1 MKQRIL
7 SFALLLPLLAIASE
21 PADREVSLAGVVA
34 GENVTFTLKL
44 DLDGLARGETL
55 RLVDGSVAL
64 LDSVTPA
71 GTEVRREGGGLV
83 LTYVQSGWRSRPRSG
98 KVTVTFAARSVAV
111 GDWRRARF
119 SIPVAPIRRVTLT
132 GDRPDL
138 EVRVDGARDLK
149 RESAPGGGSV
159 TSGFLGPGAEVGI
172 SWKTEIR
179 QLDAELMASCEVTS
193 VTTVSAGALRIK
205 TIYQYQIAQG
215 ALTEL
220 VFTVPEVTI
229 TQVGG
234 ADIQDWRVD
243 RSDPKA
249 PRLRVT
255 LGRPQRKEYALTVES
270 ERPLPALPCTLQ
282 VPVLSPMRVIR
293 AGGTLLL
300 GADSAIRIQPAG
312 VTGLTQTDPNA
323 FARDASLP
331 VPARSL
337 FAYQYAAMPYVLE
350 VTLDDIV
357 TALDADIGL
366 VVTVTEGELT
376 LDATVQIDVRDA
388 PAREVKLLTDADS
401 KWTVAAVNGPQ
412 VSESDVDTHA
422 IEGGR
427 EIVVPFRQPVS
438 DTVLLHV
445 RFEQPFTPERTSFV
459 VPRLSVPAART
470 QRGYIV
476 VAADKGLRLVP
487 RTVGELRDVHT
498 ASTPIRVE
506 GAQQAYRFRETPWKL
521 ELGVE
526 RAKSAV
532 HTEVFHLVSL
542 GEGVMYVSAAITCHI
557 SGAPVQRLRF
567 RVPASIP
574 AIDVIGAGIDT
585 WSRSNDVCTVQLA
598 NRTMGDYTLLI
609 TYDQP
614 LNYRGADLNVGA
626 IETCDTDSELG
637 YVAVATSAGL
647 KLTEQEA
654 LPQSLIRI
662 SRDELP
668 PGYAA
673 TVTAPVI
680 GAYKYVR
687 RPHAATLRVTP
698 LATEH
703 LIDQVVDYLSLKT
716 TIGRDG
722 ESVTRALYCVKNAS
736 RQYLF
741 LRLPKAASLW
751 TVRQILAD
759 GKTRDLAAQQSGDQL
774 LLPVDRPRDPNT
786 AVSVEVTY
794 AEPGVRGRRQVR
806 LTAPSLVETPV
817 TYANWEIE
825 AGDTLAIGDT
835 SGNLT
840 PQDGNRFRLPI
851 ASPGGRHVCRFY
863 RTANLAGDEAL
874 SVAVLLVPTWM
885 AGGSARVLTVAV
897 LAGVLLLVVA
907 CVRRRAVWGALSL
920 TAWSVAGI
928 QTWPGVIVLGIAG
941 VVLVLAAVC
950 ILLVR
955 ACRRWSAR
963 RRSAR
968 AARSVFQ
975 APTEPPPLT
984 PEDAP
989 NANETQSGAVGLRV
1003 LMALGIASGL
1013 VLASAAGP
1021 SAAARGA
1028 KAAVAAVPAR
1038 EPPSAPHPLLVARK
1052 LELAVQAPSI
1062 DPRSERTAAVSWKM
1076 IARVDEPGRYRVL
1089 NPGSVL
1095 VQAQVP
1101 AQTRLFTEGDLC
1113 FLDVARAG
1121 DYELAFETREGI
1133 VEREGRSELTLSAPP
1148 SLMNRFTVAVP
1159 AADME
1164 IASEQAVGLK
1174 LTGSA
1179 GETRAEGVLDT
1190 FGSVVFSWRPR
1201 ARVARLEQAVIY
1213 CDVNSIAFVR
1223 AGVVDLSTR
1232 ANYQVV
1238 QGEIRELKLR
1248 IPAGVSVTSVSAP
1261 ALATWSL
1268 DPATRQLVVILAR
1281 PVSAPFPLSIGMQ
1294 APCGGLPYGV
1304 SLGVPVVEN
1313 VQRQRGQFALAA
1325 PESIL
1330 LRLGE
1335 IKAGELEGVTAVNTS
1350 DFAVAGNAA
1359 WTQALSGEPL
1369 RRAFRYDDPASV
1381 RIPLR
1386 AEPVQPEIRVNES
1399 GSFSVGDERNVL
1411 SSKLDLSVSKAGVFA
1426 VKLQLPAGYDIETLT
1441 GRDVSHWDDTRRS
1454 GHGVE
1459 IFFKRRV
1466 LGATTLNLVLTKQQR
1481 GIPEALDVPRVNVQ
1495 DAGRHT
1501 GHLAV
1506 ASERGVRLTIDEQ
1519 QGISVRKPDA
1529 GELATPAL
1537 LWFDILR
1544 PQWQVSLHTQVLAPS
1559 LKPELLHR
1567 VELAEGMLQ
1576 HRIYLR
1582 YRIENAGVK
1591 IFRLR
1596 VPVREATL
1604 SVSGRNIARVMPL
1617 DSDPD
1622 AGAGRV
1628 WQVELHGKV
1637 EDTYSLTCFYQQPYD
1652 PASGG
1657 VTIHAFSPLGVSR
1670 QSAWLVVTGGGRVQ
1684 VEPRGET
1691 DGLKVEDARS
1701 LSEDTFGAGDL
1712 SGAIRCYRAL
1722 RPDYRCDLSV
1732 VRHGA
1737 AAVLPASVEQTRFVT
1752 VLSSSGKML
1761 THAAIDLK
1769 VGDLRFLKVQLPS
1782 PRSVLWA
1789 ALVNGAEVRASRDGD
1804 LINVPLENLTAN
1816 AMTSVSLIYADCLE
1830 GNRLAGRRALRAPRF
1845 PDVPLRNI
1853 TWNFYVPSE
1862 YRHTFVEGDFDRV
1875 ALASFSVKSFEKS
1888 DYEVY
1893 NKRVQVSSINVAVKN
1908 LKQVNDLLSSG
1919 KQREAQQALQLAVNT
1934 SQADPTLNEDARI
1947 QFGNVVRQ
1955 QVKMGLVNRR
1965 EALRRDN
1972 NIFDEQ
1978 APQGQP
1984 GFNDGNFNQQY
1995 VAKVEE
2001 QLTAQD
2007 RTALDRVAQ
2016 RMVDQQ
2022 AAAAG
2027 QGTAINIAMPE
2038 HGRELSFYRGL
2049 QSEKGG
2055 ALQVVL
2061 RFARPSLPARI
2072 GACWPV
2078 LPVFLVFW
2086 GFLRLARRVN
2096 PERSR
2101 ESGSQGFKTR

>member
-1 MKQRIL
+1 MKQQML
-7 SFALLLPLLAIASE
+7 SLALLPLLAFASE
-21 PADREVSLAGVVA
+21 PANREVSLVGAVA

-44 DLDGLARGETL
+44 DLDGLARGETM

-71 GTEVRREGGGLV
+71 GTEVRREGSGLV
-83 LTYVQSGWRSRPRSG
+83 LTYVQSGWWSRPRSG
-98 KVTVTFAARSVAV
+98 KVSVTFAARSAAM
-111 GDWRRARF
+111 GDWRRTRF
-119 SIPVAPIRRVTLT
+119 SIPVAPIRRVTLA

-138 EVRVDGARDLK
+138 EVRIDGARDLK

-159 TSGFLGPGAEVGI
+159 TSGFLGQGADVGI

-179 QLDAELMASCEVTS
+179 QLDAELMASCDVTS
-193 VTTVSAGALRIK
+193 VAAVSSGALRVK

-220 VFTVPEVTI
+220 IFSVPEVTI

-249 PRLRVT
+249 PKLRVT

-270 ERPLPALPCTLQ
+270 ERPLPALPCKLQ
-282 VPVLSPMRVIR
+282 VPVLSPTHVIR

-300 GADSAIRIQPAG
+300 GADSAIRIQPAS

-323 FARDASLP
+323 FARDASLT

-366 VVTVTEGELT
+366 VATVTEGELT

-388 PAREVKLLTDADS
+388 PAREVKLFTDADG

-422 IEGGR
+422 VEGGR

-438 DTVLLHV
+438 DTVLLHL
-445 RFEQPFTPERTSFV
+445 RLEQPFTPERTSFS

-498 ASTPIRVE
+498 ASTPVRVD

-532 HTEVFHLVSL
+532 HSEVFHLISL

-557 SGAPVQRLRF
+557 SGAPVQHLRF

-574 AIDVIGAGIDT
+574 TIDVIGAGIDN

-614 LNYRGADLNVGA
+614 LNYRGADLTVGA

-751 TVRQILAD
+751 TVRQILAN

-825 AGDTLAIGDT
+825 AGDKLAIGDT

-840 PQDGNRFRLPI
+840 PQDANIFRFPI
-851 ASPGGRHVCRFY
+851 ASPGGHHVCRFY

-874 SVAVLLVPTWM
+874 SVMVLLVPAWM
-885 AGGSARVLTVAV
+885 AGGSVRVLTVAA
-897 LAGVLLLVVA
+897 LAGLLLLVLA
-907 CVRRRAVWGALSL
+907 FIRRRALWWALSL
-920 TAWSVAGI
+920 TAWSVAAI
-928 QTWPGVIVLGIAG
+928 QTWPGVMILAIAG
-941 VVLVLAAVC
+941 ILLVLAAIG

-955 ACRRWSAR
+955 ACRRRRMR
-963 RRSAR
+963 RRV
-968 AARSVFQ
+968 ARSAQSVPQ
-975 APTEPPPLT
+975 AQGEPPPLS

-989 NANETQSGAVGLRV
+989 FATDTQSGAVGFRLLIV
-1003 LMALGIASGL
+1003 LGLASGL
-1013 VLASAAGP
+1013 ALASIAEP
-1021 SAAARGA
+1021 SSSARTA
-1028 KAAVAAVPAR
+1028 KANETEAPVR
-1038 EPPSAPHPLLVARK
+1038 EAQIVPHPPLLAVRK
-1052 LELAVQAPSI
+1052 LELAVQAPSL

-1076 IARVDEPGRYRVL
+1076 SAQVADPGRYRVL
-1089 NPGSVL
+1089 NPGSVI
-1095 VQAQVP
+1095 VKAQVP
-1101 AQTRLFTEGDLC
+1101 DQTRLFTGKDGC
-1113 FLDVARAG
+1113 YLDVARAG

-1133 VEREGRSELTLSAPP
+1133 VEREGRNELTLSAPP
-1148 SLMNRFTVAVP
+1148 SLMNRFTVAIP

-1164 IASEQAVGLK
+1164 IASEQAVALK
-1174 LTGSA
+1174 LSGSA
-1179 GETRAEGVLDT
+1179 GETCGEGVLDT
-1190 FGSVVFSWRPR
+1190 SGQVIFSWRPR

-1213 CDVNSIAFVR
+1213 CDVNSLAFVR
-1223 AGVVDLSTR
+1223 AGVIDVSTR
-1232 ANYQVV
+1232 VNYQVV
-1238 QGEIRELKLR
+1238 QGEIRELRLR

-1268 DPATRQLVVILAR
+1268 DPATRQLVAILAR
-1281 PVSAPFPLSIGMQ
+1281 PVSAPFPLTIGMQ

-1304 SLGVPVVEN
+1304 TLGVPVVEN

-1359 WTQALSGEPL
+1359 WTQALVEEPL
-1369 RRAFRYDDPASV
+1369 RRAFRYDDSASV
-1381 RIPLR
+1381 RIPVR
-1386 AEPVQPEIRVNES
+1386 AEPVQPEIRVAES

-1411 SSKLDLSVSKAGVFA
+1411 SSKLDLAVSKAGVFA

-1481 GIPEALDVPRVNVQ
+1481 GIPEQLDVPRVNVQ
-1495 DAGRHT
+1495 DASRHT
-1501 GHLAV
+1501 GHMAV
-1506 ASERGVRLTIDEQ
+1506 AAERGVRLTIDEQ

-1529 GELATPAL
+1529 GELTSPAL

-1544 PQWQVSLHTQVLAPS
+1544 PQWQVALHTQVLAPT

-1591 IFRLR
+1591 VFRMR

-1604 SVSGRNIARVMPL
+1604 SVSGRNIARVTPL

-1622 AGAGRV
+1622 AGTGRV

-1657 VTIHAFSPLGVSR
+1657 VTINAFVPLGVSR
-1670 QSAWLVVTGGGRVQ
+1670 QTAWLVVTGGGRVQ

-1701 LSEDTFGAGDL
+1701 LSEDIFGAGDL

-1804 LINVPLENLTAN
+1804 LINVPLENLTAD
-1816 AMTSVSLIYADCLE
+1816 AMTSVSLIYADCLD

-1893 NKRVQVSSINVAVKN
+1893 NKRVQDSSINVAVRN
-1908 LKQVNDLLSSG
+1908 LKEVNALLSSG

-1934 SQADPTLNEDARI
+1934 SQADQALNEDARI

-2072 GACWPV
+2072 GAFWPI
-2078 LPVFLVFW
+2078 LPVFLVLW
-2086 GFLRLARRVN
+2086 GFLRLARRGARN
-2096 PERSR
+2096 
-2101 ESGSQGFKTR
+2101 